1 MTKLLFCDM
10 DGTLIDENKEIH
22 PKNIEMMRMW
32 QKKHHKIALCTGR
45 NIMECQT
52 VLKQLNIPYDYLV
65 LNNGGHILDKEKTL
79 YEKKINHD
87 VGCAILDMTTQFS
100 GLWSYYCDGKDN
112 YAYINGCTMD
122 HSGSSNIE
130 VDKDFKELYH
140 QTGDFQI
147 ICFNQE
153 NREMD
158 TTYYCLDYIRKQFPL
173 DVEPHI
179 NLFYVDIVPPGCS
192 KGEGVKTLLSLIDEK
207 IDKTYAIGDSFNDM
221 SMFKNVDVAGTF
233 VYADREVQ
241 DHADKIVH
249 YVYEL
254 LEYGLE
260 EE

>member
-1 MTKLLFCDM
+1 M
-10 DGTLIDENKEIH
+10 DGTLIHENREIH
-22 PKNIEMMRMW
+22 PKNIEMMREW
-32 QKKHHKIALCTGR
+32 KKHHHQIVLCTGR

-52 VLKQLNIPYDYLV
+52 VLKQLHIPYDYLV
-65 LNNGGHILDKEKTL
+65 LNNGGHILDKEETL
-79 YEKKINHD
+79 YEKKIDHNI
-87 VGCAILDMTTQFS
+87 GCAILDMTTQFN

-112 YAYINGCTMD
+112 YAYINGRTLD

-130 VDKDFKELYH
+130 VDGNFKDLYH

-147 ICFNQE
+147 ICFHQE
-153 NREMD
+153 NKEMD
-158 TTYYCLDYIRKQFPL
+158 TTYYCLDYIRKYFSL

-179 NLFYVDIVPPGCS
+179 NLHYVDIVPPGCS

-207 IDKTYAIGDSFNDM
+207 INKTYAIGDSYNDV
-221 SMFKNVDVAGTF
+221 SMFLNVDVSYTF
-233 VYADREVQ
+233 DYADKEIR

-254 LEYGLE
+254 IENELE